1 VLKHP
6 LVPVTLC
13 YAGGVVVAAWVAVPL
28 AGAFVLAFVI
38 AGVALA
44 WERGNPWLLGVLL
57 FLAGIVNLTSRTAVL
72 APNDLRRVVGTEP
85 VLTTL
90 RGRLLATPAQRLY
103 GEGDRERTRTLAR
116 LEVEALQEFGAWQPV
131 VGRVVVSTP
140 APLDEGFFGGRTV
153 EVFGVLQRPA
163 PAWAPGL
170 FDARRHFRWQGIHY
184 LLEARTTNDWRLA
197 AGRFQP
203 DRPPLTDRFVRW
215 AQRALARG
223 LPVEDEPLRLLWA
236 MTLGWRTALTG
247 EVAAPF
253 MRSGTLHIFA
263 ISGLH
268 VLLIAGI
275 LTTVLRVVRLPRRAI
290 GFLLV
295 PALWFYAAATGWQP
309 SAVRATV
316 MMTVVVAGW
325 ALERPGNLL
334 NSLAAAGLVLLLCE
348 PRQLFQVGFQLS
360 FAVVLSLAW
369 LLPPLESWRER
380 FCRPDPLLPVDLIP
394 AWRRRW
400 DRPLH
405 AVTSSLAVS
414 LAAWLGSL
422 PLAAEYFHLV
432 TPVSLLA
439 NLLVVPLS
447 GGALMSALASLACA
461 PWAGWLSEW
470 FNHSAWFWMAAM
482 IRVSERTAGL
492 PGAFAYVPSPGPL
505 HLLAYYALLGMAAS
519 GWLRRPRLRW
529 AVAGVACAWLGV
541 GGWRLCLSRHETHL
555 VVLPLGGGHAV
566 WMDRAGSRE
575 DLLVDGGNAADA
587 ERRVLPFLRAQGV
600 NRLSNLAL
608 THGDVR
614 HTGGG
619 LVLETN
625 LAPTRVWTSPVRSR
639 SPTYRDYLRVLETQT
654 ARWKRVVRGGEVAG
668 WRVLHPG
675 ADDAFGQA
683 DDNALV
689 LARDVAGTR
698 VLLLSDL
705 GRAGE
710 AALFERE
717 VDLRADVVVTG
728 LPVKG
733 QPLSDELLAAMQP
746 RLIVVADDERPATA
760 LAPRALRER
769 LAAGGWPVVYT
780 SDVGVVWL
788 RLRPGRL
795 RWDTCD

>member
-1 VLKHP
+1 MLKHP

-13 YAGGVVVAAWVAVPL
+13 YAGGVVVAAWLAVPL
-28 AGAFVLAFVI
+28 TGALVLAGVV

-44 WERGNPWLLGVLL
+44 SERGNPWLLGLLL
-57 FLAGIVNLTSRTAVL
+57 FLAGVVNLTSRTAIL
-72 APNDLRRVVGTEP
+72 APHDLRTVLGTEP
-85 VLTTL
+85 VLTTV
-90 RGRLLATPAQRLY
+90 RGRLVVTPAERLY
-103 GEGDRERTRTLAR
+103 GTGDRETTRTIAR
-116 LEVEALQEFGAWQPV
+116 LEVEALEGFGAWQPV

-153 EVFGVLQRPA
+153 EVYGVLQRPPA
-163 PAWAPGL
+163 AWAPGL

-184 LLEARTTNDWRLA
+184 VLEARTTNDWRLA
-197 AGRFQP
+197 AGWVQP
-203 DRPPLTDRFVRW
+203 DLPPLTDRFVHW

-275 LTTVLRVVRLPRRAI
+275 LTTVLRVVRLPRRVI

-309 SAVRATV
+309 SAVRATL
-316 MMTVVVAGW
+316 MMTVVLAGW

-334 NSLAAAGLVLLLCE
+334 NSLAGAGLVLLLWE

-369 LLPPLESWRER
+369 WLPPLERWRDR
-380 FCRPDPLLPVDLIP
+380 LCRPDPLLPADRIA
-394 AWRRRW
+394 AWRRLLG
-400 DRPLH
+400 RPLH

-447 GGALMSALASLACA
+447 GGALTSALASLACA

-482 IRVSERTAGL
+482 IRVSEGAAGL
-492 PGAFAYVPSPGPL
+492 PGAFAYVPSPGPF
-505 HLLAYYALLGMAAS
+505 HVLAYYTVLGMVAA
-519 GWLRRPRLRW
+519 GWLRHPGRRW
-529 AVAGVACAWLGV
+529 VVAAVACAWFGV
-541 GGWRLCLSRHETHL
+541 GGLRLWLGRDETHL

-566 WMDRAGSRE
+566 WVDRAGSRE

-600 NRLSNLAL
+600 NRLANLVL

-625 LAPTRVWTSPVRSR
+625 LVPTRVWTSPVRSR
-639 SPTYRDYLRVLETQT
+639 SPTYRDYLRVLEG
-654 ARWKRVVRGGEVAG
+654 APSRWKRVVRGEDLAG

-675 ADDAFGQA
+675 ADDTFAQA
-683 DDNALV
+683 DDNAVV

-710 AALFERE
+710 AALLERE

-733 QPLSDELLAAMQP
+733 QPLSDELLEAMQP

-780 SDVGVVWL
+780 SDAGAVWL
-788 RLRPGRL
+788 RLRGRGVSPGY
-795 RWDTCD
+795 W